1 MVIDGNE
8 LLQQD
13 SQPETGSSSDAYEV
27 YWSSTEDDRQAE
39 RKGSLFPSSDALQP
53 CRPGDAYNELWQH
66 WDAQ

>member
-1 MVIDGNE
+1 MVFDDGQ

-13 SQPETGSSSDAYEV
+13 FQPATGSSSDAYEV
-27 YWSSTEDDRQAE
+27 YWCSTEDERSAE
-39 RKGSLFPSSDALQP
+39 TKSCTFPSADSIQT